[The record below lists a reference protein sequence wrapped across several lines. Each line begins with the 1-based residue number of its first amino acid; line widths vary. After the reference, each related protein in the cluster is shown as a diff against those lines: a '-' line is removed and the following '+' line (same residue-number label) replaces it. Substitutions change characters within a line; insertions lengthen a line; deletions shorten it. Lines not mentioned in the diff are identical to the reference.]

1 MRNALG
7 LYLHVPFCLRKCA
20 YCSFYSEAGLP
31 PDKGNAYL
39 AAVTTQLCWFS
50 EEIIRS
56 PTKEGEYEIRPSS
69 TALTS
74 IFFGGGTPTMLP
86 PTALSSLL
94 ATCLHSFPCAEETE
108 ISLEVN
114 PATVDGSGLTL
125 LRQAGFNRLSI
136 GVQSLQ
142 DGELRRLGRPYAAAE
157 AAQTAQLARQ
167 SGFVNINLD
176 LMYGLPGQT
185 LTTWQDT
192 LAQALALQP
201 QHLSLY
207 ELTIEEGTPFAR
219 QQAQDNLPLPDED
232 TVLRMLEETQRLLRG
247 AGFHRY
253 EISNYARPGCEC
265 CHNLNYWQNGEYLG
279 VGPGA
284 VSCLSGIRRSA
295 VAEVREFCRL
305 IESGQSVWEDEEC
318 LAPEAA
324 FRETLIMGLRM
335 TNGVS
340 VDELH
345 RRFGINTEAY
355 YGAPLA
361 RLIQQGLLE
370 LANGQLQL
378 TEQGL
383 LLANTVMAELV

>member
-39 AAVTTQLCWFS
+39 AAVTAQLRWFAS
-50 EEIIRS
+50 
-56 PTKEGEYEIRPSS
+56 KRP
-69 TALTS
+69 LTS

-86 PTALSSLL
+86 PAALSSLL
-94 ATCLHSFPCAEETE
+94 AACLHSFPCADEPE

-142 DGELRRLGRPYAAAE
+142 DGELRRLGRPHSAADAV
-157 AAQTAQLARQ
+157 QTAQLARQ
-167 SGFVNINLD
+167 AGFTNINLD
-176 LMYGLPGQT
+176 LMYGLPGHT
-185 LTTWQDT
+185 LATWQDT
-192 LAQALALQP
+192 LTQALALQP
-201 QHLSLY
+201 QHLSIY

-219 QQAQDNLPLPDED
+219 QQDQGSLLLPNED
-232 TVLRMLEETQRLLRG
+232 TVLRMLEETQRLLHG

-253 EISNYARPGCEC
+253 EISNYALPGCEC
-265 CHNLNYWQNGEYLG
+265 RHNINYWQNGEYIG

-295 VAEVREFCRL
+295 VADVREFCRL
-305 IESGQSVWEDEEC
+305 IESGQSVWEEEER

-324 FRETLIMGLRM
+324 FRETVIMGLRM
-335 TNGVS
+335 TDGVS
-340 VDELH
+340 LEALRH
-345 RRFGINTEAY
+345 RFGINAEAY
-355 YGAPLA
+355 YGATLA
-361 RLIQQGLLE
+361 RLIQQGLLD
-370 LANGQLQL
+370 LASGQLRL